1 MGFIERNEYHSSV
14 FTRVVI
20 FTASPSAS
28 LWIRRLCVAS
38 PFRPERIL
46 TPISNETQRKL
57 SDSVAGCCLPFTL
70 RVSLPEPI
78 SSCKAQ
84 STGGIKNDKL
94 AEHLS
99 FDHVFPG
106 VQVGPS
112 DSPFKALHS
121 HNAILAAVSDTKG

>member
-1 MGFIERNEYHSSV
+1 MSR
-14 FTRVVI
+14 RV
-20 FTASPSAS
+20 
-28 LWIRRLCVAS
+28 

-57 SDSVAGCCLPFTL
+57 SDSAAGCCLPFTL

-84 STGGIKNDKL
+84 STGGIKNDRL

-99 FDHVFPG
+99 FDHVFLG
-106 VQVGPS
+106 VQVGLS
-112 DSPFKALHS
+112 DSPFKVSHS
-121 HNAILAAVSDTKG
+121 HNVILAGEHEERTI